1 MKKIRTIPLLVAVL
15 AAGLTACEL
24 SNPAPAPTACL
35 EIARKE
41 GAGLVPV
48 TEAKVNQEIVFRS
61 CSAADFLVVWPGDVA
76 GNYFAKTYVDPKD
89 APRPD
94 GTPNVRYG
102 KGLAFN
108 NTVGQTLYKYAK
120 PGTYTVV
127 LLATN
132 VGDDLEGKQSM
143 TTTELVITE

>member
-1 MKKIRTIPLLVAVL
+1 MKRIPILLLPAVAL
-15 AAGLTACEL
+15 ATLLAGCEL

-41 GAGLVPV
+41 GAGLVLV

-76 GNYFAKTYVDPKD
+76 GNYFAKTFVDPKD
-89 APRPD
+89 PPRPD

-108 NTVGQTLYKYAK
+108 NTVGQTLYKYAR